1 MNEIYI
7 SDPLHQHLTNKR
19 PVHIIGGIHHEEH
32 EAYLSGK
39 RSDFVLPPL
48 NTHINFLKY
57 TQTYSDQD
65 HLDLHL
71 KYSATD
77 NNLVGVCVFIT
88 AGPMIKLCPGG
99 EGDSEGHVL

>member
-1 MNEIYI
+1 M
-7 SDPLHQHLTNKR
+7 
-19 PVHIIGGIHHEEH
+19 
-32 EAYLSGK
+32 
-39 RSDFVLPPL
+39 PPL
-48 NTHINFLKY
+48 TLWLSHFDLCPSY
-57 TQTYSDQD
+57 LPQTLPRLTRAAEFASGMA
-65 HLDLHL
+65 